1 MKDILPFIIAIAFFA
16 YKQYKKN
23 ESKKSQIVKDE
34 VIEEKTELAPSLDD
48 FIGSFFGEQAVKE
61 EYQVE
66 IDSESNEIEIESFN
80 KVETELS
87 KEPYSIEY
95 DNDMG
100 KVKKAATQFEMI
112 QNKDGGGIQLP
123 DFDLRNAIIYDAIL
137 NPPYISK

>member
-23 ESKKSQIVKDE
+23 ESKKLPSVKDKM
-34 VIEEKTELAPSLDD
+34 IEDKTEPTPSLDD

-66 IDSESNEIEIESFN
+66 IEKDNNEIELESFN
-80 KVETELS
+80 KAIVEPS
-87 KEPYSIEY
+87 REPYSIEY
-95 DNDMG
+95 DEYDDIKKEE
-100 KVKKAATQFEMI
+100 KVQFEMI
-112 QNKDGGGIQLP
+112 QNKEEKELQLP

-137 NPPYISK
+137 NPPYISR